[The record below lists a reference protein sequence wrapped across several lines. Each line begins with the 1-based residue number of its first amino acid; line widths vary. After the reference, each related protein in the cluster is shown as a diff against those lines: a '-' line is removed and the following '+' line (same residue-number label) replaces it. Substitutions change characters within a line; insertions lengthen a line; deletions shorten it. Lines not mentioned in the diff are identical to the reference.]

1 MTTDV
6 DPRDAP
12 RLRRLVNWK
21 LWVFALLAIA
31 GSVKAVSMIRDFRD
45 RTDHA
50 NRVGA
55 LVGSEELILKLTPE
69 LKKLSAA
76 AVNLKLPDEQSVGL
90 FEDPLV
96 QLTDIAQSPGS
107 DAVTV
112 GAVRVAAWDAATA
125 TGKLPRSQLAIWEP
139 LLDKVDHF
147 QHATFYFIRGEL
159 TGSQGGESKR
169 FDTELGFHGLART
182 KAGSWRAIHS
192 RQRVVW
198 SRATDTTRP
207 GWRIAVWEHLD
218 MSVTDAPRQMFRT
231 VLREALPDKEQR
243 FRAERSLHE
252 EKLFEVFKTGTA
264 KLPDPKYLPY
274 FKFDSMSKHPAI
286 SVVDIDRDGF
296 DDVYVMARW
305 GRNQL
310 FRNLGNGT
318 FAEIAGQVG
327 LDIDGLCT
335 GAIFGD
341 FDNDGDADVFI
352 GRWLEPSLYLVNM
365 NGRFIDRSTSLVE
378 PWLPALVTSVAAAD
392 YDGDGL
398 LDVYFSTYAPPFR
411 DLPDS
416 RAAAIFLPSADVDQL
431 VRRFAAQ
438 DETAVY
444 LESVGPPNV
453 LLKNQGQGKFGPS
466 PHQESVAQWTNTF
479 QSTWADYD
487 GDGDPDLY
495 VANDFAPDFL
505 LQNDGEDG
513 FTDVTRQLGGEAMM
527 GFGMGAS
534 FGDYDQDGRQD
545 LYVSNMYS
553 KAGMRIVSQIPGL
566 DGRFRRAAEGNRL
579 FRFDGNKFLLVS
591 GAKPPALAVTKAGWS
606 WGGQF
611 VDVDN
616 DGFLDI
622 YVASGYYSAPREIA
636 CDIDL

>member
-1 MTTDV
+1 LTTDV
-6 DPRDAP
+6 DPRGAP
-12 RLRRLVNWK
+12 GLRRLVDWK
-21 LWVFALLAIA
+21 LWVFALLVVV
-31 GSVKAVSMIRDFRD
+31 GSVKAVSVIRDFRD
-45 RTDHA
+45 RAGHA
-50 NRVGA
+50 NRIEAIVE
-55 LVGSEELILKLTPE
+55 SEAWILKLTPE
-69 LKKLSAA
+69 LRKLSTAA
-76 AVNLKLPDEQSVGL
+76 INLKLPDEQSVGL

-96 QLTDIAQSPGS
+96 QLTDIAQPSGGAPVT
-107 DAVTV
+107 DEPIRAAVWS
-112 GAVRVAAWDAATA
+112 AAPATDSV
-125 TGKLPRSQLAIWEP
+125 PRSQLVIWEP
-139 LLDKVDHF
+139 LLEKVDHF
-147 QHATFYFIRGEL
+147 KHATFYFIRGEQ
-159 TGSQGGESKR
+159 TRSQEGESKR
-169 FDTELGFHGLART
+169 FDTDLGFRGLART
-182 KAGSWRAIHS
+182 KAGSWRAVHS

-198 SRATDTTRP
+198 SRAASAAQP
-207 GWRIAVWEHLD
+207 GWRIAVWEHLE
-218 MSVTDAPRQMFRT
+218 MSVADAPRRMFRT
-231 VLREALPDKEQR
+231 VLREALPHQEQR

-252 EKLFEVFKTGTA
+252 EKLFDVFNTGAA

-274 FKFDSMSKHPAI
+274 FKQDAMGKHPAI

-296 DDVYVMARW
+296 DDLYVMARW

-310 FRNLGNGT
+310 FRNLGDGT
-318 FAEIAGQVG
+318 FNEIAGQVG

-352 GRWLEPSLYLVNM
+352 GRWLEPSLYFVNM
-365 NGRFIDRSTSLVE
+365 GGRFVDRSTSLVK
-378 PWLPALVTSVAAAD
+378 PNLPALVTSLSAAD

-398 LDVYFSTYAPPFR
+398 LDIYFSTYAPPFR
-411 DLPDS
+411 DLPHS
-416 RAAAIFLPSADVDQL
+416 RAAALFLPATDVDEL
-431 VRRFAAQ
+431 IRRLAGQ
-438 DETAVY
+438 DESAIY
-444 LESVGPPNV
+444 LNSVGPPNV
-453 LLKNQGQGKFGPS
+453 LLKNLGQGKFGPS
-466 PHQESVAQWTNTF
+466 PHQETVALWANTF

-487 GDGDPDLY
+487 EDGDPDLY

-505 LQNDGEDG
+505 LQNDGADG
-513 FTDVTRQLGGEAMM
+513 FTDVTRQLGGKSMM

-579 FRFDGNKFLLVS
+579 FRFDGNKYRLVS
-591 GAKPPALAVTKAGWS
+591 GATPPALAVTKADWS

-622 YVASGYYSAPREIA
+622 YAASGYYSAPRAIA
-636 CDIDL
+636 CDVDL